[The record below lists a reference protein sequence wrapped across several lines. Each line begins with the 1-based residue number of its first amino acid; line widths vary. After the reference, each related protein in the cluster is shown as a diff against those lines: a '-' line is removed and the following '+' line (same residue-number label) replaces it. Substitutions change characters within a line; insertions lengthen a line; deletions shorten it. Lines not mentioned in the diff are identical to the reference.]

1 MTQWWVIINDS
12 PWQKRQKM
20 QSGVVLVHLDPSF
33 FLLLFYPLFL
43 VVEYNLPFRIRIFSC
58 PEKMLN
64 RKCKI
69 LNRKYRIYYLI
80 SLFLKVFP
88 VIFVH
93 LLPFLTT
100 KFWKITKV
108 YFLAW
113 IVLKK
118 GVIDAE
124 HNVRQLFANNVRY
137 TYLCVLFLFR
147 HDEIGVR
154 GGSTFRLIGI
164 LSWHIFRSEQFS
176 RDKCNPLV
184 FNEKFRVRVFRV
196 GLIIGLRE
204 NLLGGA
210 LHHFF
215 FSTSICFLTL
225 YHW

>member
-1 MTQWWVIINDS
+1 MTNNKWLSDESLLMTHLGRKDKKCSLGSFWCIWILLSFCCFFTPCSWWWNIICHFGFIS
-12 PWQKRQKM
+12 
-20 QSGVVLVHLDPSF
+20 
-33 FLLLFYPLFL
+33 FL
-43 VVEYNLPFRIRIFSC
+43 VLK
-58 PEKMLN
+58 KMLD

-137 TYLCVLFLFR
+137 TYLCVLFLFG

-184 FNEKFRVRVFRV
+184 FNENFWVRF
-196 GLIIGLRE
+196 
-204 NLLGGA
+204 LG
-210 LHHFF
+210 
-215 FSTSICFLTL
+215 
-225 YHW
+225 